1 MILQTKRSVDVSPP
15 TSECGLAQ
23 QTYLPELLRGVLASD
38 ALEDLGAAG
47 VLVDEVG
54 DVVDAVVDD
63 DVHALVGRVVGRDF
77 GLGDRF
83 GHCLVG
89 WGSGRRVVGVGR
101 GPAVGCGGCCLVEA
115 IPRPRMIGG
124 ERTRER
130 SLRW

>member
-1 MILQTKRSVDVSPP
+1 MILKTKRSVDVSPA
-15 TSECGLAQ
+15 TSECGLAAT
-23 QTYLPELLRGVLASD
+23 TYLPELLRGVLAGD

-83 GHCLVG
+83 GHCLVVLG
-89 WGSGRRVVGVGR
+89 LGGVGEGR
-101 GPAVGCGGCCLVEA
+101 GC
-115 IPRPRMIGG
+115 
-124 ERTRER
+124 
-130 SLRW
+130 